1 MKIILLK
8 DISKLG
14 RKYEVKTVSDGYA
27 INMLIPQGQA
37 IAATADALKR
47 LEKER
52 AQVEGERKIQDELL
66 VKNLEG
72 LKNVTLTI
80 AGKANE
86 KGHLFAGLH
95 KEVIATEIEKQT
107 RLNIDP
113 SFIELAHPLKEV
125 GEHTV
130 DIKAAGKVVKL
141 KVVIEG
147 K

>member
-47 LEKER
+47 LEAER
-52 AQVEGERKIQDELL
+52 AKAEGERKVQEELL

-95 KEVIATEIEKQT
+95 KEAIAAEIEKQT
-107 RLNIDP
+107 RLQIEP

-130 DIKAAGKVVKL
+130 EIKAAGKSAKL
-141 KVVIEG
+141 KVVIE
-147 K
+147 KA

>member
-37 IAATADALKR
+37 IAATPDALKR
-47 LEKER
+47 LEAER
-52 AQVEGERKIQDELL
+52 AKTEGERKVQEELL

-72 LKNVTLTI
+72 LKNITLTI
-80 AGKANE
+80 TGKANE

-95 KEVIATEIEKQT
+95 KEAIAAEILKQT
-107 RLNIDP
+107 RLQIDP

-125 GEHTV
+125 GEHTL
-130 DIKAAGKVVKL
+130 DIKAAGKAVKM
-141 KVVIEG
+141 KVVIESR
-147 K
+147 